1 MFAEKLERMKK
12 ILIPT
17 DFTVE
22 SLELVEYAILN
33 YPDTKLDIILV
44 AGFRL
49 PEERWAVTH
58 FSSSEQ
64 VRRQLTDQ
72 FIAAKRRLLLEH
84 RNNIYNL
91 SFELFTGI
99 NSCAFQNFL
108 EQHDVQSAIVPNGEM
123 LHYQSNKWFDVTGF
137 LRKNVDD
144 VVEVPMERPEE
155 LPQRKFSFIGL
166 FNL

>member
-1 MFAEKLERMKK
+1 MKK

-33 YPDTKLDIILV
+33 YPDTKLNITLV

-49 PEERWAVTH
+49 PEERWAIAH
-58 FSSSEQ
+58 FSPSEQ
-64 VRRQLTDQ
+64 VHKQLSDQ

-84 RNNIYNL
+84 SNNIYML

-99 NSCAFQNFL
+99 NSYAFQNFL
-108 EQHDVQSAIVPNGEM
+108 EQHDFQCAIVPNGEI
-123 LHYQSNKWFDVTGF
+123 LHYQSNRWFDITGF
-137 LRKNVDD
+137 VRKNVKE
-144 VVEVPMERPEE
+144 VVEVPIFRTEQQ
-155 LPQRKFSFIGL
+155 PQRKFSLVSL
-166 FNL
+166 FN